1 MKGIYFFCFLINKV
15 KDCGWKAPP
24 VVSVNKGRC
33 SPSSLHITI
42 TPTVNPEGTQDEKRV
57 STWSI
62 SHLQPLP
69 PHPGVRLRRQ
79 DEKAVILAPD
89 SWGPYQRSDFRA
101 PRLLY
106 LPIPRKALN
115 SLIWDVWFSL
125 INSDLLMF
133 CLSGLYCK
141 TSTYPGSPLTS

>member
-15 KDCGWKAPP
+15 KDCGWKVPP

-42 TPTVNPEGTQDEKRV
+42 TPTVNPEGTQDGKRV
-57 STWSI
+57 STWNI

-69 PHPGVRLRRQ
+69 LHPGVHLRRQ

-106 LPIPRKALN
+106 LPILGKALN

-133 CLSGLYCK
+133 CLSGLCCK
-141 TSTYPGSPLTS
+141 TSIYPGSPLTS